1 MELIEALSTSGS
13 EITFGALF
21 IALLYYVMK
30 TNDKREEQYRATITT
45 LSLAL
50 QGYEDLKSSIIQI
63 QDKLNSFPLK

>member
-1 MELIEALSTSGS
+1 MELIESLTTSGG

-50 QGYEDLKSSIIQI
+50 QGYEDLKTSISQI
-63 QDKLNSFPLK
+63 QDKLNNLTTK